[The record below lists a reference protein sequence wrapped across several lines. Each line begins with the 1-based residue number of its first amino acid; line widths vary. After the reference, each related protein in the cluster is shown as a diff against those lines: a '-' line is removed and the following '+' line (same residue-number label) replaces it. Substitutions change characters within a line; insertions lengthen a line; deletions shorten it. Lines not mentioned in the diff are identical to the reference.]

1 MAEKKAPRAK
11 KKPTKV
17 VEETATDYS
26 EIDEDLAELL
36 REVDQE
42 LETETVSVDAA
53 EGSVDV
59 DAVSTEATTDD
70 EAQSI
75 ADSAVQVEEVEVV
88 GEPVIEVGEDA
99 VEEEVEDPFDS
110 DGDESADSKPSRDI
124 AGEADDEAPTT
135 DSGNDEQGD
144 EEPPRELASEEAS
157 AQEKDSAES
166 PGEDRSPEGAE
177 SAPKVK
183 KKAAS
188 QAVASPDR
196 PSFFRRLWNRLTRK
210 KPEAAPALEPVAVG
224 AKPVNLK
231 RELAKK
237 QAALG
242 RALKVAERES
252 AEAKKLQERLDSQH
266 DELERVRSWVEGLER
281 SYFWNVRK
289 TMAGNLDRAKAD
301 LRFYEESVEN
311 VELPER
317 GDLVKHRMRFHK
329 NFGLGLL
336 IFGIPTG
343 LLFFIPWFAEA
354 TMPVW
359 LLEFLNSGFFSV
371 MVAGLFALTAG
382 IVGIIRRAGGKEK
395 MTWWRM
401 IRISAIVV
409 AIPMVIFGI
418 SRLQE
423 WLLTYV
429 VPLIDRWFGAAL
441 TALGVSFFFYVLGIL
456 AYYYSGWSQFSR
468 QVTEQLT
475 RLDNVEKGY
484 VHSQKEI
491 RRLEA
496 LYQQTSDWLELL
508 AHSLYRP
515 WKVDPDWE
523 TSNELKITSETF
535 PFALRVAH
543 AVDSETSQ
551 IANLERLIGQRLM
564 TQGWRNEAFE
574 HSLAEIGKQMG
585 FDEEHVTP
593 EFLDA
598 DLPHQTNNSRALIK
612 SFFEQSATTAKKG
625 APQLVDDAGPTKDG
639 HARFSDNYLVEV
651 ARRRL
656 RELIEKTQSSVLSEA
671 RPAVEQI
678 VDDPLQDIRFDTS
691 VIDSKSTAQDWDDF
705 LKDALGY
712 EEVMQPPLSTMTFTD
727 EGALAKDPESA
738 QTHILIPERLK
749 ASAPSPQSD
758 SVKIHP
764 LPDQGKSRSV
774 ELIVRLDVVGPVPFG
789 HVRMVDNATH
799 RPNLPQ
805 TSVDDDNSEL

>member
-42 LETETVSVDAA
+42 LATETVSVDAA
-53 EGSVDV
+53 EGSVDD
-59 DAVSTEATTDD
+59 DAVSAEATTED

-88 GEPVIEVGEDA
+88 GEPVTEVSDDA
-99 VEEEVEDPFDS
+99 VEEEVANPVHSDS
-110 DGDESADSKPSRDI
+110 GESADSNPDREI
-124 AGEADDEAPTT
+124 AGGADAEAPTV

-144 EEPPRELASEEAS
+144 EEPPRELASDEES
-157 AQEKDSAES
+157 AQEEDLAES
-166 PGEDRSPEGAE
+166 PGEERSPEEAE
-177 SAPKVK
+177 PAPKAK
-183 KKAAS
+183 KKATS
-188 QAVASPDR
+188 QAVASPAR
-196 PSFFRRLWNRLTRK
+196 PSFFRRLWNRLTRR
-210 KPEAAPALEPVAVG
+210 KPEAATALEPVAVG

-242 RALKVAERES
+242 RAQKVAERES

-289 TMAGNLDRAKAD
+289 TMAGNLDRAKSD

-625 APQLVDDAGPTKDG
+625 PPQLVDDAGPTKDG

-712 EEVMQPPLSTMTFTD
+712 EEIMQPPLSTMTFTD

-789 HVRMVDNATH
+789 HVRMVENATH

>member
-1 MAEKKAPRAK
+1 MVEKKASRAG

-17 VEETATDYS
+17 VEDTATDYS
-26 EIDEDLAELL
+26 EIDEDLAALL

-42 LETETVSVDAA
+42 LETETVPDDIA
-53 EGSVDV
+53 EGSGN
-59 DAVSTEATTDD
+59 D
-70 EAQSI
+70 EAASAEAAMDYEVQST
-75 ADSAVQVEEVEVV
+75 ADSAAEVEEVEVV
-88 GEPVIEVGEDA
+88 GEPAIEVSDDA
-99 VEEEVEDPFDS
+99 VEEEVGDPVDS
-110 DGDESADSKPSRDI
+110 EADESADSGPSRGI
-124 AGEADDEAPTT
+124 AGEADAEPPAV
-135 DSGNDEQGD
+135 DSGNGEQGD
-144 EEPPRELASEEAS
+144 EEPPRELASEEES
-157 AQEKDSAES
+157 AQ
-166 PGEDRSPEGAE
+166 GEDSEETPVEEIGSEEAE
-177 SAPKVK
+177 PASKAK

-188 QAVASPDR
+188 QALVAPAR

-210 KPEAAPALEPVAVG
+210 KPEATPAREPVAVA

-242 RALKVAERES
+242 RAQKVAERES
-252 AEAKKLQERLDSQH
+252 AEAEKLQERLASQH

-329 NFGLGLL
+329 NFGLGLV

-354 TMPVW
+354 VMPVW

-382 IVGIIRRAGGKEK
+382 IVGIIRRAGGKDK

-423 WLLTYV
+423 WLLTHV

-585 FDEEHVTP
+585 FDEGHVTP

-625 APQLVDDAGPTKDG
+625 APQLVDEAGPTKDG
-639 HARFSDNYLVEV
+639 HVRFSDNYLVEV

-749 ASAPSPQSD
+749 ASAPSPKSD
-758 SVKIHP
+758 SVKIHA

-789 HVRMVDNATH
+789 HVRMVENASH
-799 RPNLPQ
+799 RPNLPKP
-805 TSVDDDNSEL
+805 SGDDDDSEL

>member
-42 LETETVSVDAA
+42 LETETAADDAG
-53 EGSVDV
+53 EGSGDYE
-59 DAVSTEATTDD
+59 AVGTEATAED
-70 EAQSI
+70 ESQSA
-75 ADSAVQVEEVEVV
+75 ADSAAEVEEVEVV
-88 GEPVIEVGEDA
+88 GEPAIEVGDDA
-99 VEEEVEDPFDS
+99 VEEEVADPVDS
-110 DGDESADSKPSRDI
+110 ESDESADSNSSRDTP
-124 AGEADDEAPTT
+124 GEA
-135 DSGNDEQGD
+135 D
-144 EEPPRELASEEAS
+144 EEPPHGLTSEEES
-157 AQEKDSAES
+157 AQGEDLAES
-166 PGEDRSPEGAE
+166 PAEETSPGEPEP
-177 SAPKVK
+177 APKVK

-188 QAVASPDR
+188 QEVAAPAR

-210 KPEAAPALEPVAVG
+210 KLEATPALEPIAVA

-242 RALKVAERES
+242 RAQKVAERES
-252 AEAKKLQERLDSQH
+252 AEAEKLQERLDSQR

-371 MVAGLFALTAG
+371 MVAGLLALTAG

-418 SRLQE
+418 SRIQE

-429 VPLIDRWFGAAL
+429 VPLIDRWFAAAL

-612 SFFEQSATTAKKG
+612 TFFEQSATTAKKG

-789 HVRMVDNATH
+789 HVRMVENATH

-805 TSVDDDNSEL
+805 TSVDDDDSEL

>member
-53 EGSVDV
+53 EGSVDG
-59 DAVSTEATTDD
+59 DAVSAEATTED
-70 EAQSI
+70 EAQSS

-88 GEPVIEVGEDA
+88 GEPVTEVSDDA
-99 VEEEVEDPFDS
+99 VEEEVANPVHS
-110 DGDESADSKPSRDI
+110 VADESADLNPNRDT
-124 AGEADDEAPTT
+124 AGGADAEAPTV

-144 EEPPRELASEEAS
+144 EEPPGELASEEES
-157 AQEKDSAES
+157 AQEEDSAES
-166 PGEDRSPEGAE
+166 PGEERSPEE
-177 SAPKVK
+177 EEPAPKAK
-183 KKAAS
+183 KKGAS
-188 QAVASPDR
+188 QAVAAPGR

-210 KPEAAPALEPVAVG
+210 KPEAAPALEPVVVG

-242 RALKVAERES
+242 RAQKVAERES

-289 TMAGNLDRAKAD
+289 TMAGNLDRAKSD

-712 EEVMQPPLSTMTFTD
+712 EEIMQPPLSTMTFTD

-789 HVRMVDNATH
+789 HVRMVENATH